1 MRWRRPRRCSA
12 RRASRS
18 CSRPGR
24 RDRSSARSART
35 ARVGGSRADGSR
47 RAAALAHCVDTLRTM
62 TTPEA
67 GPPGAQDPTLE
78 HADAAA
84 RLRVAITRLNRQLRQ
99 QSIGNLT
106 LSQWSALVTIETH
119 EPLRIGDLA
128 DREGVSP
135 PTATRLVASLEDQ
148 GLVSRTVDASDRRSA
163 YVSLTP

>member
-1 MRWRRPRRCSA
+1 
-12 RRASRS
+12 
-18 CSRPGR
+18 
-24 RDRSSARSART
+24 
-35 ARVGGSRADGSR
+35 
-47 RAAALAHCVDTLRTM
+47 M
-62 TTPEA
+62 TTPDA
-67 GPPGAQDPTLE
+67 APAGAQDPTLA

-135 PTATRLVASLEDQ
+135 PTATRLVASLEEN
-148 GLVSRTVDASDRRSA
+148 GLVSRTVDTNDRRSA
-163 YVSLTP
+163 YVSLTSAGHAQLTWAREARTAQLAQKLARLSDADVRRLLDILPLFEALAADD